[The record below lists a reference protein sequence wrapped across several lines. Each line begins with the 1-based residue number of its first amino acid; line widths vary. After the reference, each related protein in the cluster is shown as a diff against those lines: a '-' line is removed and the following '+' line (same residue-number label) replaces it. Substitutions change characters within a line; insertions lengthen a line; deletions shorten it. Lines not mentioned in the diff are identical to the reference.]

1 MEKGMKR
8 FGRRCLRR
16 LTSGGRFVRRRAFP
30 IVFVLSLVVAH
41 SEGQGPAYYGS
52 PQASLFP
59 LLEVLNKGGVSG
71 SLEYAG
77 TCDSFN
83 GRGFPQFDNLA
94 ANTGSPLETVRQMF
108 AHNPTMQVAQD
119 PNGTIRMVQGGI
131 PKDILNVKIA
141 HASFET
147 GRPPARRPIYA
158 AIVALA
164 SLFETPEIKRFMKD
178 QHIKGPLFGL
188 AIGAVP
194 PSAPPPNVPYMSA
207 APLDNVTFSQALD
220 YILKFFPGIWVYEN
234 CPKTAKRDRTV
245 VIGFY
250 RLQKT
255 GAGWIVQ

>member
-1 MEKGMKR
+1 MKR
-8 FGRRCLRR
+8 FGQRCLHR

-52 PQASLFP
+52 PQASLSP
-59 LLEVLNKGGVSG
+59 LLEVLNNGGVSG
-71 SLEYAG
+71 SLEFAG

-83 GRGFPQFDNLA
+83 GRVFPQFQNPA
-94 ANTGSPLETVRQMF
+94 ANTGPPLETVREMF
-108 AHNPTMQVAQD
+108 AHNTTMQVAQD
-119 PNGTIRMVQGGI
+119 PNGTIRMVQRGI

-141 HASFET
+141 QVSFET

-164 SLFETPEIKRFMKD
+164 SVFETPEIKRFMKE

-188 AIGAVP
+188 VGALP
-194 PSAPPPNVPYMSA
+194 PSEPPPNVPYMSA
-207 APLDNVTFSQALD
+207 APLDNVTFAQALD
-220 YILKFFPGIWVYEN
+220 YILKFFPGIWVYKN
-234 CPKTAKRDRTV
+234 CPKTAKSDRTV
-245 VIGFY
+245 VVGFY
-250 RLQKT
+250 RLQKS